1 MRQILA
7 LLMLCLS
14 LGQNS
19 TEILVDQTSL
29 GGNLYLVNRVYR
41 LTENYKPD
49 DLVRPDVRKTSSE
62 IMMRREAA
70 GHLEELFKHA
80 YAEGHTLVAVSGFRS
95 YETQRL
101 IYQRKISTTGSR
113 QKAELLVAPPGTSE
127 HQLGLA
133 MDIGRKSSTN
143 LNASFGRSEEGLWL
157 SENADRFGFIIRYK
171 AEWTD
176 ITGYA
181 DEPWHIRYVGVDHA
195 AVIKK
200 RAIPFEQYVG
210 ELAQLMFGEFLGNAT
225 Y

>member
-1 MRQILA
+1 M
-7 LLMLCLS
+7 MLCMA

-19 TEILVDQTSL
+19 LEMLVDQTSL

-41 LTENYKPD
+41 LTESYKPE
-49 DLVRPDVRKTSSE
+49 DLVRPDVRRTSSE

-70 GHLEELFKHA
+70 GQLEQLFKQA
-80 YAEGHTLVAVSGFRS
+80 YSEGHTLVAVSGFRS

-101 IYQRKISTTGSR
+101 IYQRKINTTGSR
-113 QKAELLVAPPGTSE
+113 QKAELLVATPGTSE

-133 MDIGRKSSTN
+133 MDIGRKSSIN

-157 SENADRFGFIIRYK
+157 AENASKFGFIIRYK
-171 AEWTD
+171 KEWTD

-181 DEPWHIRYVGVDHA
+181 DEPWHIRYVGIEHA
-195 AVIKK
+195 AAIMQ
-200 RAIPFEQYVG
+200 RDIPFEQYVG
-210 ELAQLMFGEFLGNAT
+210 ELAQLMFGEFFGNAS